1 MMITEEKLTEA
12 VVELIRK
19 AETDLPKDVELALRR
34 AYLSEKNKIARIQL
48 RNILDNIRYARK
60 NAIPICQDT
69 GLINFYIKIGS
80 KADVDLGIINKS
92 IRNAVKIATNEIP
105 LRPNTVHPLTRKNTG
120 NNTGISILAIET
132 EILPEKEYIEITA
145 LVKGAGSDNMSRLT
159 MLNPSEGINGIKKFI
174 IDTVA
179 NAGGRPCPPTVV
191 CVGIGGSSD
200 IATKL
205 AKKALLRKIGL
216 RSGDRK
222 IAKLEDELLKKINK
236 LGIGPM
242 GLGGRTTA
250 LDVHIEIAHCH
261 TGSLPVAVNLG
272 CWANRHKT
280 VRIY

>member
-1 MMITEEKLTEA
+1 MITEEKLTEA

-19 AETDLPKDVELALRR
+19 AETDLPKDVELALRG

>member
-1 MMITEEKLTEA
+1 MITEEKLTEA

-19 AETDLPKDVELALRR
+19 AETDLPKDVELALRG

-48 RNILDNIRYARK
+48 RNIPDNIRYARK